1 MNLPLNNFLYF
12 KNYIFKRVFVKFIS
26 QKKEEIVFCIL
37 NSSYQIE
44 ILNYLRNKEK
54 EYFYSKFIIFDLNK
68 NIIGSKQFELIVQKK
83 KLFIYKGRITKLKF
97 LFFIIANLFSK
108 NQIIHGNYNSFSFRF
123 LAFLFSK
130 RLNAIDDGGNTALFP
145 FRIKNKFRKF
155 YTIFPEIKKIKHL
168 TKYTEIIDIK
178 FSVKRKNIKK
188 DSSNI
193 IYLCGSA
200 DVEVGR
206 VKEEE
211 YLKILRALV
220 KKYNSYENIFYYPH
234 RRESKNKLSNI
245 RRSINLKNFI
255 ILKPELNFEEYF
267 YRVNHQ
273 SSPIIS
279 MGSTLEKTL
288 NIFLT
293 KKINIYP
300 VRYPEYINKKYIL
313 NYLIYTSLL
322 SNSYNKKEIF
332 IVKNDKVKNLKSY
345 VRSKYFLNK
354 NFTKIKVDSFLQKNI
369 LINYKNFYEWSGQP
383 MLIDKNLKLYVL
395 NSCKNDKRL
404 LDACSIS
411 PVLIIGKLIFN
422 DAKNEI

>member
-1 MNLPLNNFLYF
+1 MDLFLNNFLIL
-12 KNYIFKRVFVKFIS
+12 KNYILKIIFAKSIS
-26 QKKEEIVFCIL
+26 QKKEGIVYCIL

-44 ILNYLRNKEK
+44 ILNYLRNREK
-54 EYFYSKFIIFDLNK
+54 EYSFSKFIIFDLNK
-68 NIIGSKQFELIVQKK
+68 NLIGSKQFELIIQKNK
-83 KLFIYKGRITKLKF
+83 FFIYEGRITKLKF
-97 LFFIIANLFSK
+97 LFFIIANLFRK
-108 NQIIHGNYNSFSFRF
+108 NQIIHGNYNSISFRF

-155 YTIFPEIKKIKHL
+155 YTIFPEIKKIKQL
-168 TKYTEIIDIK
+168 KKYTEIIDIK
-178 FSVKRKNIKK
+178 LSEKRNNIIK

-193 IYLCGSA
+193 IYLCASA

-211 YLKILRALV
+211 YLNILNALV
-220 KKYNSYENIFYYPH
+220 KKYNNYQNIFYYPH
-234 RRESKNKLSNI
+234 RRESKNKLNNI
-245 RRSINLKNFI
+245 RRSINLKNFK
-255 ILKPELNFEEYF
+255 ILKPDLNFEEYF
-267 YRVNHQ
+267 DKVNHQ

-288 NIFLT
+288 NMFLT

-332 IVKNDKVKNLKSY
+332 IVKNNKVKNLKSY
-345 VRSKYFLNK
+345 VRSKYCLNK
-354 NFTKIKVDSFLQKNI
+354 NFTKIKVDSLLKKNI

-383 MLIDKNLKLYVL
+383 MLIDKNFKLYVL

-404 LDACSIS
+404 LVACSIS
-411 PVLIIGKLIFN
+411 PVLIVGKLI
-422 DAKNEI
+422 I